1 MTKVKTFQ
9 RSENAEPG
17 PLTNAKKGVG
27 PRKEIKKEK
36 TGKPREF
43 TEKKKDANDEP
54 ATEKVYRY
62 YISNVKFIPL
72 FKIFC
77 PIIFYRRSFL

>member
-27 PRKEIKKEK
+27 LRKEIKKEK
-36 TGKPREF
+36 TGKPREII
-43 TEKKKDANDEP
+43 ERKKDTNDEP
-54 ATEKVYRY
+54 ASEKVYRY
-62 YISNVKFIPL
+62 YISNLKIIP
-72 FKIFC
+72 FF
-77 PIIFYRRSFL
+77 